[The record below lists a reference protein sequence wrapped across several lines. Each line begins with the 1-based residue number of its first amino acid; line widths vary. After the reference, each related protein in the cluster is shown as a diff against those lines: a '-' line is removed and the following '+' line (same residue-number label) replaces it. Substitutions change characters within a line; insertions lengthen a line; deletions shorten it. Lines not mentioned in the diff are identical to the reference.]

1 MRRRAAVVLAAL
13 TVVGCA
19 STPARPSTPSAA
31 PVTPTPAASSPS
43 APATA
48 TPATP
53 APTASAATT
62 CAAVA
67 AALPMR
73 EQAAQLV
80 MMGVHGDL
88 DSAERAALEKYGF
101 GSVILMG
108 NTTDG
113 VAGTKRRTEAIQA
126 AGGGEVIVAVDQEGG
141 QVRRLRGAGY
151 DEMPSAAEQAK
162 LGPEALA
169 TAARGWGEQMARAG
183 VHLDLA
189 PVGDVVPAAKLRSNE
204 PIGRLGRGYGTTPDE
219 VARNVEAV
227 VTGFQAAGIASSVKH
242 FPNLGEVV
250 GNTDFAAKVVDDVTT
265 ADTPALEPYRRAIAV
280 DVETIMVAT
289 AYYARIDAAAP
300 AAFSPAVISILRDD
314 LGFTGV
320 IVSDDLGV
328 AKAVAGVPAKERG
341 VRFVRAGGDLAIAVD
356 PKPATAMVDGLVAAA
371 EADPALASRVAESAG
386 RVLALK
392 AGLGLATC
400 G

>member
-1 MRRRAAVVLAAL
+1 MTRRPFVAVLAAVVLA
-13 TVVGCA
+13 GCA
-19 STPARPSTPSAA
+19 QAPSGG
-31 PVTPTPAASSPS
+31 PTPGASVSATTSPATSPS
-43 APATA
+43 APAT
-48 TPATP
+48 TPAATTP
-53 APTASAATT
+53 AATT
-62 CAAVA
+62 CAAAA
-67 AALPMR
+67 AALPLR

-80 MMGVHGDL
+80 MMGVHREL
-88 DSAERAALEKYGF
+88 DSAERAALEKHGF

-113 VAGTKRRTEAIQA
+113 VAGTKRRSEAIQA
-126 AGGGEVIVAVDQEGG
+126 AGGGSVIVAVDQEGG

-151 DEMPSAAEQAK
+151 DEMPSAADQAE
-162 LGPEALA
+162 LGPDALA
-169 TAARGWGEQMARAG
+169 VAARGWGEQMAKGG

-189 PVGDVVPAAKLRSNE
+189 PVADVVPAAKLRTNE

-227 VTGFQAAGIASSVKH
+227 VTGFQGAGIASSVKH

-265 ADTPALEPYRRAIAV
+265 ADSPALEPYRRAIAV
-280 DVETIMVAT
+280 GVETVMVAT
-289 AYYARIDAAAP
+289 AFYARIDPDAP
-300 AAFSPAVISILRDD
+300 AAFSPAVVSILRDD

-328 AKAVAGVPAKERG
+328 AKAVADVPVGERG
-341 VRFVRAGGDLAIAVD
+341 ARFVRAGGDLAIAVD
-356 PKPATAMVDGLVAAA
+356 PKPAVAMVEGLVAAA
-371 EADPALASRVAESAG
+371 EVDPDLAERVAESAG

-392 AGLGLATC
+392 SRLGLADC